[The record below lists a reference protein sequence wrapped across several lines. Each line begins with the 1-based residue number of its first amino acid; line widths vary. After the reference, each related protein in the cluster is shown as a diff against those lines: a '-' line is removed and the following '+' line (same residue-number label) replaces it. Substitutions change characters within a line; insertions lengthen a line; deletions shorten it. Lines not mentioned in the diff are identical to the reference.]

1 MGRPRCWRRR
11 NRLTEFP
18 LSCLQCSDGLR
29 HLFLLA
35 GKQVL
40 ITGEL
45 LYAELHNGKIKRR
58 GFELRLQFCRS
69 HSRGGGSIVDAGDNQ
84 LSDGA
89 QVLTASLP

>member
-45 LYAELHNGKIKRR
+45 LYAELHNGNIADLSCACNSA
-58 GFELRLQFCRS
+58 EATAAA
-69 HSRGGGSIVDAGDNQ
+69 GGSIVDAGDNQ